1 MPASPPHSQALRAR
15 VRGWARAL
23 WPFLVCGVTPA
34 MAAKPPIQRLP
45 HLTCRAGYLDF
56 EQLHGLPTVR
66 AAIQQAL
73 AQHDPA
79 ALTFLTERIPEV
91 LGEDAQAAHQVLDWA
106 DTAPAPEASV
116 LMAGLREASAVRDAR
131 VAERLLT
138 MAEQHASIDHRA
150 QALQALE
157 TQARFGAPAQDRL
170 MALARRSTAPQGMSL
185 LAVRTLGWVMK
196 NDFQA
201 GGSEES
207 YLTRLLTLARESE
220 DRHVRALAVELA
232 ASLSV
237 RLDAR
242 AVEQLAWVLESDT
255 DANVRELAAL
265 ALSDGRDTRA
275 VLKHFS
281 AAFPGE
287 QRLCVRWA
295 LLRYTLRAS
304 GAEALPQVRDYA
316 KQDRRFARDVADFQA
331 LYDAGHVDFDRL
343 WLNKRVYHRCPED
356 VEARTP

>member
-15 VRGWARAL
+15 VRGWAHAL
-23 WPFLVCGVTPA
+23 WLVVVCGAAPA
-34 MAAKPPIQRLP
+34 MAAEPPHQRLP
-45 HLTCRAGYLDF
+45 RLTCRAGYLDF
-56 EQLHGLPTVR
+56 EQLYGLPTVR

-73 AQHDPA
+73 AQSDPA
-79 ALTFLTERIPEV
+79 AVAFLTERIPEV
-91 LGEDAQAAHQVLDWA
+91 LGGDAQAALQVLDWA

-116 LMAGLREASAVRDAR
+116 LLAGLREAPAVRDAR

-138 MAEQHASIDHRA
+138 MAEQHASTDHRA
-150 QALQALE
+150 QALQTLE
-157 TQARFGAPAQDRL
+157 TQARFGALAQDRL
-170 MALARRSTAPQGMSL
+170 MSLARSSTAPQGMSL

-196 NDFQA
+196 NDFQT
-201 GGSEES
+201 GGSVEP
-207 YLTRLLTLARESE
+207 YLMRLLTLARESE
-220 DRHVRALAVELA
+220 DRHVRALAVELS

-237 RLDAR
+237 RLDER
-242 AVEQLAWVLESDT
+242 TVKQLAWVLENDA

-275 VLKHFS
+275 VLNHFR

-295 LLRYTLRAS
+295 ILRYTLRAG
-304 GAEALPQVRDYA
+304 GAAALHQARDYA
-316 KQDRRFARDVADFQA
+316 RQDRRFARDVADFQA

-356 VEARTP
+356 AEARTP

>member
-1 MPASPPHSQALRAR
+1 MPASPPHRQVRRAR
-15 VRGWARAL
+15 VRGWAL
-23 WPFLVCGVTPA
+23 WPFLLCSATPA
-34 MAAKPPIQRLP
+34 MAAEPPLQRLP
-45 HLTCRAGYLDF
+45 RLTCRAGYLDF
-56 EQLHGLPTVR
+56 EQLHGLPAVR

-73 AQHDPA
+73 AQNDPA
-79 ALTFLTERIPEV
+79 ALVFLTERLPEA
-91 LGEDAQAAHQVLDWA
+91 LGGDAQAALQVLDWA
-106 DTAPAPEASV
+106 DTAPASEASV
-116 LMAGLREASAVRDAR
+116 LLAGLREASAVRDAR

-138 MAEQHASIDHRA
+138 MAEQHASTDHRA

-157 TQARFGAPAQDRL
+157 TQARFNAPEQDRL
-170 MALARRSTAPQGMSL
+170 MALTRSDTAPRGMSL

-201 GGSEES
+201 GGSEEP

-232 ASLSV
+232 ASVSV

-242 AVEQLAWVLESDT
+242 AVNHLAWVLENDS

-275 VLKHFS
+275 VLKQLS
-281 AAFPGE
+281 GAFPGE

-295 LLRYTLRAS
+295 ILRYTLRAG
-304 GAEALPQVRDYA
+304 GAEALPLVRDYA
-316 KQDRRFARDVADFQA
+316 KQDRRFARDAADFQA

-356 VEARTP
+356 AEVRTP

>member
-1 MPASPPHSQALRAR
+1 
-15 VRGWARAL
+15 
-23 WPFLVCGVTPA
+23 
-34 MAAKPPIQRLP
+34 MAAEQPLQRLAR
-45 HLTCRAGYLDF
+45 LTCRAGYLDF
-56 EQLHGLPTVR
+56 EQLHGLPAVR

-79 ALTFLTERIPEV
+79 ALAFLTERIPEV
-91 LGEDAQAAHQVLDWA
+91 LGGDAQAAHQVLDGA
-106 DTAPAPEASV
+106 DTAPAPEAAV
-116 LMAGLREASAVRDAR
+116 LLAGLREASAVRDAR
-131 VAERLLT
+131 VAERLLN
-138 MAEQHASIDHRA
+138 MAEQHASTDHRA
-150 QALQALE
+150 QALRTLE

-170 MALARRSTAPQGMSL
+170 TALARSGTAPQGMSL

-196 NDFQA
+196 NDFQT
-201 GGSEES
+201 GSSVEP
-207 YLTRLLTLARESE
+207 YLMRLLTLARESE
-220 DRHVRALAVELA
+220 DPHVRALSVELA

-242 AVEQLAWVLESDT
+242 AVEQLAWVLEKDS

-265 ALSDGRDTRA
+265 ALSDGRDTRV
-275 VLKHFS
+275 VLNHFS
-281 AAFPGE
+281 AAFAGE

-295 LLRYTLRAS
+295 ILRYTLRAG
-304 GAEALPQVRDYA
+304 GAAALSQVRDYA
-316 KQDRRFARDVADFQA
+316 RQDRRFARDVADFQA